1 MVDKIVIR
9 AYERSTLMIYNFNIK
24 QLPKIENVYIVTRKT
39 VWQVADPY
47 HILLI
52 VLEGECDIHIDG
64 TTYRLRAGSC
74 MLIPAEQSYKRTPI
88 NDTLCK
94 MLYVH
99 FTLADD
105 IRELP
110 HAEAIS
116 KVNHLHSDI
125 ETSLLNSRNLYMMS
139 MNEVFLH
146 SLTHTNND
154 AVSDIC
160 RKVEHLL
167 LKYRIDDSLLIAVY
181 LSEILGLLSRQTMK
195 ALRSEEADIEILRV
209 PHNLKKAIW
218 YINQNY
224 TKTLSLDELCQ
235 HCSISASQLNRY
247 FKSFFQTTCTQYIIE
262 LRVNRAKEMFLNS
275 PELSVKSVSGAVGFD
290 DPHYFSRIFTK
301 TTGETPT
308 DYKYRV
314 THFTPADAE
323 ND

>member
-1 MVDKIVIR
+1 
-9 AYERSTLMIYNFNIK
+9 MIYNFNIK
-24 QLPKIENVYIVTRKT
+24 QLPKIENVYTVTRKT

-52 VLEGECDIHIDG
+52 VLEGECHIHIDS
-64 TTYRLRAGSC
+64 TTYRLQKGSC

-99 FTLADD
+99 FTIADD

-146 SLTHTNND
+146 PLTHTDND

-160 RKVEHLL
+160 QKIEHLL

-181 LSEILGLLSRQTMK
+181 LSEILVLLSRQTMK
-195 ALRSEEADIEILRV
+195 ALRSEEADIACHGVGLPKMGVVI
-209 PHNLKKAIW
+209 K
-218 YINQNY
+218 
-224 TKTLSLDELCQ
+224 
-235 HCSISASQLNRY
+235 IS
-247 FKSFFQTTCTQYIIE
+247 
-262 LRVNRAKEMFLNS
+262 
-275 PELSVKSVSGAVGFD
+275 SG
-290 DPHYFSRIFTK
+290 IK
-301 TTGETPT
+301 
-308 DYKYRV
+308 
-314 THFTPADAE
+314 
-323 ND
+323 